1 MTELGA
7 GFRIALLVVA
17 ALLPI
22 VNPLGTAPIFLSMTA
37 GGSRAARE
45 ILAQRIAV
53 NGLLLLVASLFMG
66 CHVLDFFGIS
76 LPVVQVGGGLVLVAT
91 GWRLLDQ
98 SDQPAAPAETATSS
112 DEQLVRQAFYPLT
125 LPITVGP
132 GSIAV
137 AIALGANTRAHG
149 AWLVTVVSAELIGVT
164 VVALAVYLCFRFAEP
179 MAKLLGETG
188 TSVIVR
194 LSSFILLCIGV
205 QIVWNGVSTLLTTLL
220 SAAGRG

>member
-7 GFRIALLVVA
+7 GFKIALLVVA

-66 CHVLDFFGIS
+66 SHVLHFFGIS

-188 TSVIVR
+188 R
-194 LSSFILLCIGV
+194 
-205 QIVWNGVSTLLTTLL
+205 
-220 SAAGRG
+220 A